1 MRRNLNTQDGGNLRQ
16 KMLIKLF
23 INHLGFVTNAY
34 EQGYYSLNRNGF
46 FIEIVI
52 QVKIRSTS
60 LCVKKK
66 LHAIYFSLFSNKLL
80 PRVNYF
86 SLIWFVNILGFW
98 LKSKERTL
106 QHVESLQMLQCL
118 QHPNSIKFVMKWT
131 KHIRSWIFDS
141 ISFQTRTTAVY
152 SVHWIEFHIHFL
164 QLQFTIMTKQIKS
177 T

>member
-1 MRRNLNTQDGGNLRQ
+1 
-16 KMLIKLF
+16 MLIKLF
-23 INHLGFVTNAY
+23 INHLGFVTNDY

-86 SLIWFVNILGFW
+86 SLIGFDW
-98 LKSKERTL
+98 NLK
-106 QHVESLQMLQCL
+106 
-118 QHPNSIKFVMKWT
+118 N
-131 KHIRSWIFDS
+131 
-141 ISFQTRTTAVY
+141 TAACGKSADVAM
-152 SVHWIEFHIHFL
+152 
-164 QLQFTIMTKQIKS
+164 FTAS
-177 T
+177 

>member
-23 INHLGFVTNAY
+23 INHLGFVTNDY

-46 FIEIVI
+46 FIEIVF

-98 LKSKERTL
+98 LKSREHCSMWKVCRCCNVYSILTPSNLSWNE
-106 QHVESLQMLQCL
+106 
-118 QHPNSIKFVMKWT
+118 PNISEAEYLIQYHYKQEQQLCTVY
-131 KHIRSWIFDS
+131 IELNSAS
-141 ISFQTRTTAVY
+141 ISSNY
-152 SVHWIEFHIHFL
+152 SLPLW
-164 QLQFTIMTKQIKS
+164 QNK
-177 T
+177 

>member
-23 INHLGFVTNAY
+23 INHLGFVTNDY

-46 FIEIVI
+46 FIEIVF

-98 LKSKERTL
+98 LKSKEHCSVWKVCRCRNVYSILTPSNL
-106 QHVESLQMLQCL
+106 SWNE
-118 QHPNSIKFVMKWT
+118 PNISEAEYLIQYHFKQEQQLCTVY
-131 KHIRSWIFDS
+131 IELNSAS
-141 ISFQTRTTAVY
+141 ISSNY
-152 SVHWIEFHIHFL
+152 SLPLW
-164 QLQFTIMTKQIKS
+164 QNK
-177 T
+177 

>member
-1 MRRNLNTQDGGNLRQ
+1 
-16 KMLIKLF
+16 MLIKLF
-23 INHLGFVTNAY
+23 INHLGFVTNDY

-46 FIEIVI
+46 FIEIVF

-98 LKSKERTL
+98 LKSKEHCSMWKVCRCCN
-106 QHVESLQMLQCL
+106 VYSA
-118 QHPNSIKFVMKWT
+118 HPNSIKFVMKWT

-152 SVHWIEFHIHFL
+152 SVHWIEFRIHFL

>member
-23 INHLGFVTNAY
+23 INHLGFVTNDY

-46 FIEIVI
+46 FIEIVF

-98 LKSKERTL
+98 LKSKEHCSMWKNL
-106 QHVESLQMLQCL
+106 SWNE
-118 QHPNSIKFVMKWT
+118 PNISEAEYLIQYHFKQEQQLCTVY
-131 KHIRSWIFDS
+131 IELNSAS
-141 ISFQTRTTAVY
+141 ISSNY
-152 SVHWIEFHIHFL
+152 SLPLW
-164 QLQFTIMTKQIKS
+164 QNK
-177 T
+177 